1 MKIAFICTSL
11 ASGRDGV
18 GDYVRQLAESCT
30 REGHQCLLIA
40 VNERPSTPD
49 RDCVHLLSTT
59 PWAERAAR
67 LSKALADFD
76 PDWVSW
82 QIVSY
87 GLHPKG
93 IIPRDAFALAD
104 VTRRWPTQVM
114 VHELWIGLAAGEPWK
129 ARLIGRWQKPRLLD
143 FLRRLEP
150 RVLHTS
156 NPTYQ
161 AVLRAAG
168 FRAQQLPLFGNIPIA
183 PCAPGDAE
191 DVLDDVAGLRLPLA
205 PRWVAVT
212 FGTVHP
218 QWDAAATLR
227 WLRAA
232 AVSAGRS
239 AVLLA
244 VGRIGGAA
252 TTALTRV
259 GRQHPDIPIVITGEL
274 SPEKVSALL
283 QASDFGIATHPWAL
297 IEKKRKRRRD
307 VRTRSARAR
316 AARRLAAR
324 VRPRH
329 GGSQRTV
336 AGANRTRAAL
346 RRRELAGLAPRA
358 RRPAASHHEP
368 LPFRAVRAA
377 RRKPALRMNFLFYAP
392 QMAPYGGM
400 ERHICGLANALAARG
415 HHVELLTTSNSL
427 GRELRDGLLTHG
439 VLLHELPIDRGHA
452 RHRSAA
458 FRKAWW
464 LLQKSLS
471 LRRTTWDV
479 IYTNG
484 QSALSRLVWIAGRAR
499 TRIVH
504 HHHTAADEDEQGSWS
519 PIFRHVIG
527 RAREIV
533 ACSRATQAA
542 LETALHRHDVSFLPY
557 LTSAAMPAARVEE
570 ISYDDERPLHF
581 AFMGRL
587 VPEKGIDAILALSRR
602 ASLADIRWHIHG
614 AGAGYDEE
622 LFRNYPNV
630 VYHGPFAGMG
640 AMGPALRTTDA
651 LVLFSLHNE
660 GMPLS
665 LIEGMSAGLP

>member
-239 AVLLA
+239 AMLLA

-252 TTALTRV
+252 TTTLTRV
-259 GRQHPDIPIVITGEL
+259 GRQHPDIPIVITGGL

-297 IEKKRKRRRD
+297 IEKSGSAAAMCEHGLPVLVPRDDWRLASDLTTADPGEPLLARIEHVPPSAAASWLDSRR
-307 VRTRSARAR
+307 AP
-316 AARRLAAR
+316 AARLPAI
-324 VRPRH
+324 
-329 GGSQRTV
+329 T
-336 AGANRTRAAL
+336 NR
-346 RRRELAGLAPRA
+346 
-358 RRPAASHHEP
+358 
-368 LPFRAVRAA
+368 
-377 RRKPALRMNFLFYAP
+377 FL
-392 QMAPYGGM
+392 
-400 ERHICGLANALAARG
+400 
-415 HHVELLTTSNSL
+415 
-427 GRELRDGLLTHG
+427 
-439 VLLHELPIDRGHA
+439 
-452 RHRSAA
+452 
-458 FRKAWW
+458 
-464 LLQKSLS
+464 
-471 LRRTTWDV
+471 
-479 IYTNG
+479 
-484 QSALSRLVWIAGRAR
+484 SALSA
-499 TRIVH
+499 
-504 HHHTAADEDEQGSWS
+504 Q
-519 PIFRHVIG
+519 
-527 RAREIV
+527 
-533 ACSRATQAA
+533 
-542 LETALHRHDVSFLPY
+542 
-557 LTSAAMPAARVEE
+557 PAE
-570 ISYDDERPLHF
+570 S
-581 AFMGRL
+581 
-587 VPEKGIDAILALSRR
+587 
-602 ASLADIRWHIHG
+602 
-614 AGAGYDEE
+614 
-622 LFRNYPNV
+622 
-630 VYHGPFAGMG
+630 
-640 AMGPALRTTDA
+640 
-651 LVLFSLHNE
+651 
-660 GMPLS
+660 PLS
-665 LIEGMSAGLP
+665 A

>member
-1 MKIAFICTSL
+1 
-11 ASGRDGV
+11 
-18 GDYVRQLAESCT
+18 
-30 REGHQCLLIA
+30 
-40 VNERPSTPD
+40 
-49 RDCVHLLSTT
+49 
-59 PWAERAAR
+59 
-67 LSKALADFD
+67 
-76 PDWVSW
+76 
-82 QIVSY
+82 
-87 GLHPKG
+87 
-93 IIPRDAFALAD
+93 
-104 VTRRWPTQVM
+104 
-114 VHELWIGLAAGEPWK
+114 
-129 ARLIGRWQKPRLLD
+129 
-143 FLRRLEP
+143 
-150 RVLHTS
+150 
-156 NPTYQ
+156 
-161 AVLRAAG
+161 
-168 FRAQQLPLFGNIPIA
+168 
-183 PCAPGDAE
+183 
-191 DVLDDVAGLRLPLA
+191 
-205 PRWVAVT
+205 
-212 FGTVHP
+212 
-218 QWDAAATLR
+218 
-227 WLRAA
+227 
-232 AVSAGRS
+232 
-239 AVLLA
+239 
-244 VGRIGGAA
+244 
-252 TTALTRV
+252 
-259 GRQHPDIPIVITGEL
+259 
-274 SPEKVSALL
+274 
-283 QASDFGIATHPWAL
+283 
-297 IEKKRKRRRD
+297 
-307 VRTRSARAR
+307 
-316 AARRLAAR
+316 
-324 VRPRH
+324 
-329 GGSQRTV
+329 
-336 AGANRTRAAL
+336 
-346 RRRELAGLAPRA
+346 
-358 RRPAASHHEP
+358 
-368 LPFRAVRAA
+368 
-377 RRKPALRMNFLFYAP
+377 MNFLFYAP

-557 LTSAAMPAARVEE
+557 LTSAAMPADRVEE
-570 ISYDDERPLHF
+570 ISYDAEQPLHF

-665 LIEGMSAGLP
+665 LIEGMSAGLPWIATDRGGTREIALSSANCLLVSNGHDLDSLARAAREMARRLRAGETSRREQRRLYDQVFSPQAVTAAWAAFLERTESPRPLATPLTANEIG